1 MQSIRSIGKKEIL
14 KLKVAHHMCQ
24 LGKFYLRKKIKEAKT
39 VAKIKKYESYD
50 RINFTSRSIMHR
62 FKR

>member
-14 KLKVAHHMCQ
+14 KLKVAHVAHHMCQ

-39 VAKIKKYESYD
+39 VAKIKEYESYD
-50 RINFTSRSIMHR
+50 RINFTSR
-62 FKR
+62 KYE

>member
-14 KLKVAHHMCQ
+14 KLKVAHVAHHMCQ

-39 VAKIKKYESYD
+39 VAKIK
-50 RINFTSRSIMHR
+50 
-62 FKR
+62 